1 METVA
6 ARRGWPLY
14 EQVHA
19 IAYFTPDI
27 RQATDAIGLKGGWMS
42 YFATRSAVLGPAPAN
57 VVIATFYNF
66 SPDMVRRAVPD
77 AWGLATPE
85 ACLAARLE
93 GIDKSLSRILGD
105 SVSAPEVSAAAELG
119 AEAAAAV
126 DVGGRPLGAGN
137 AVLPLPDE
145 PHLRLW
151 QAVTTLRE
159 HRGDGHVLALVDHEV
174 DPTEALVMAAASGR
188 VSRAV
193 LQGSRKWT
201 DEEWDAAVDRLAGRG
216 WVTADGGLTD
226 AGRAVRVEIERDTD
240 RLAMRPLR
248 ALGEEKLDRFFT
260 ALRAVGDVVD
270 ASGGVARP
278 NPIGAIWPPSDT
290 IV

>member
-1 METVA
+1 MDTVA

-19 IAYFTPDI
+19 IAYFTPEI

-42 YFATRSAVLGPAPAN
+42 YFATRSAVLGPVPAD

-66 SPDMVRRAVPD
+66 SPDAVRRAIPD
-77 AWGLATPE
+77 AWSLATPE
-85 ACLAARLE
+85 QCLAARLA
-93 GIDKSLSRILGD
+93 GIDKALTRILGEF
-105 SVSAPEVSAAAELG
+105 VTAPAVSAAAGLA

-126 DVGGRPLGAGN
+126 DTGGRPLGAAN
-137 AVLPLPDE
+137 AVLPLPAE
-145 PHLRLW
+145 PHLALW
-151 QAVTTLRE
+151 QAITTLRE
-159 HRGDGHVLALVDHEV
+159 HRGDGHIVALVDHEV
-174 DPTEALVMAAASGR
+174 DPTEALVLAAASGR
-188 VSRAV
+188 VPRAV

-201 DEEWDAAVDRLAGRG
+201 DAEWDAAVDRLAGRG
-216 WVTADGGLTD
+216 WVTAGGELTE
-226 AGRAVRVEIERDTD
+226 AGRAVRVEIEQDTD

-248 ALGEEKLDRFFT
+248 ALGAEKLDRFFT

-270 ASGGVARP
+270 SSNGIARP
-278 NPIGAIWPPSDT
+278 NPIGAIWPPSDE

>member
-1 METVA
+1 MDTVA

-19 IAYFTPDI
+19 IAYFTPEI

-66 SPDMVRRAVPD
+66 SPDMVRRAIPD
-77 AWGLATPE
+77 AWGRATPE
-85 ACLAARLE
+85 AILGARLS
-93 GIDKSLSRILGD
+93 GIDKALTRILGA
-105 SVSAPEVSAAAELG
+105 SVSGPEVAAAAALG

-126 DVGGRPLGAGN
+126 DTGGRPLSAGN
-137 AVLPLPDE
+137 AVLPWPEE
-145 PHLRLW
+145 PHLALW

-159 HRGDGHVLALVDHEV
+159 HRGDGHILALVDHEI
-174 DPTEALVMAAASGR
+174 DPTEALVLVAASGR

-201 DEEWDAAVDRLAGRG
+201 DEEWDAAADRLAGRG
-216 WVTADGGLTD
+216 WVTADGSLTD
-226 AGRAVRVEIERDTD
+226 AGRQLRFEVETDTD

-260 ALRAVGDVVD
+260 ALRAVGDMVD
-270 ASGGVARP
+270 ASDGVARP
-278 NPIGAIWPPSDT
+278 NPIGAVWPPSDK